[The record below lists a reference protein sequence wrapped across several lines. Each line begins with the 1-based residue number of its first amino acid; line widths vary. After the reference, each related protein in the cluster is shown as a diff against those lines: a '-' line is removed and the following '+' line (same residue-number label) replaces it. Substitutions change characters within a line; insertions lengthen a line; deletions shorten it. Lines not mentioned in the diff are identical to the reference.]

1 MTDRDSQQ
9 MSRQLDLPTCLLSK
23 QTHCPGSRHVSDPRR
38 PMCLL
43 PLAAGWAAHN
53 THNSLDLPSLHWV
66 HDAPQEMF
74 TKQDKQEHVFFLKRK

>member
-1 MTDRDSQQ
+1 MTDRDGQQ
-9 MSRQLDLPTCLLSK
+9 MSRQLDLPTCLL
-23 QTHCPGSRHVSDPRR
+23 SDPRR

-53 THNSLDLPSLHWV
+53 THNSLGLPSLHWV

-74 TKQDKQEHVFFLKRK
+74 TKQDKQEHVFFP